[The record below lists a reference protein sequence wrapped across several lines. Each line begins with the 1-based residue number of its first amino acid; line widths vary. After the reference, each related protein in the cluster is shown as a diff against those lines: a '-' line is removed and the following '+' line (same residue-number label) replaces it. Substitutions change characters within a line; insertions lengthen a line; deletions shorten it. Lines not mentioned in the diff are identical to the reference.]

1 MFDFF
6 KRKNKEKVDY
16 AGYFDSRTFDYFNAS
31 LEYAKDRIILE
42 DESCIIRGRVYLGW
56 LFKFVLV
63 KDFIKFNY
71 NKTTN
76 THLIKKD
83 LLTEEEKNTTKSI
96 NIYVIEYKDRQ
107 TKEFALENTFMT
119 NNGYQQVL
127 IYNNEMVCLEYYKP
141 LPEYDFQLMKYYR
154 TAIFFD
160 LACHDKEDY

>member
-1 MFDFF
+1 MER
-6 KRKNKEKVDY
+6 RKNIELLNLVQTVAKEAISNLDIN
-16 AGYFDSRTFDYFNAS
+16 G
-31 LEYAKDRIILE
+31 
-42 DESCIIRGRVYLGW
+42 
-56 LFKFVLV
+56 
-63 KDFIKFNY
+63 FIKELEGRLKGMN
-71 NKTTN
+71 
-76 THLIKKD
+76 
-83 LLTEEEKNTTKSI
+83 EEK
-96 NIYVIEYKDRQ
+96 EYTIDRFENELAVCEDRQ